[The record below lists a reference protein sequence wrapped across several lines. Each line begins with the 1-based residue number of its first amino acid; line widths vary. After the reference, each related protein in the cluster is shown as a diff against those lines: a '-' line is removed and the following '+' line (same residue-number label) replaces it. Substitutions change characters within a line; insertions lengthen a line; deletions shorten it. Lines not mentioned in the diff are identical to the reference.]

1 MLWLVEHLP
10 EDSATVASMK
20 GGKVHRHWTTDAYL
34 LAAAVNTLAAANRQ
48 RAGKPMRKAPV
59 QPPKLQVKGKTAGA
73 RGRARVVRVA
83 DIQAQLR
90 RPYKRRIN
98 TPKG

>member
-20 GGKVHRHWTTDAYL
+20 GGRAHRNWTTEAYL
-34 LAAAVNTLAAANRQ
+34 LAATVNTLAAANRQ
-48 RAGKPMRKAPV
+48 RAGKPMRKAPI
-59 QPPKLQVKGKTAGA
+59 QPPKVQLKDKTAG
-73 RGRARVVRVA
+73 RGRRVVRVA
-83 DIQAQLR
+83 DIQAQGRVR
-90 RPYKRRIN
+90 RPYKRRSS